1 MVGVGVGSVSGSGDG
16 DSRSSVSRH
25 ETKLGNRAMIITNI
39 PREKTA
45 KAICRPT
52 ASQLTS
58 HRNMATRRRALYL
71 PLLVTLIF

>member
-1 MVGVGVGSVSGSGDG
+1 MSGSGDG
-16 DSRSSVSRH
+16 GSGDDGSVVMQH
-25 ETKLGNRAMIITNI
+25 DTKFGNCAMMMTNV

-58 HRNMATRRRALYL
+58 HRNMAIRRRVLYPPFL
-71 PLLVTLIF
+71 DTLNF